1 VSAEAHHDA
10 VVARLKAHPSLATA
24 VFELG
29 AVPTS
34 GAPSRYVV
42 VASSLGDWDQLRFAG
57 SKDSLTTNH
66 VLYCVGANPASA
78 RKVGTWV
85 TDQLKDYNLTVTG
98 RSVHRPDPWISRPI
112 QIDKDGPIVL
122 PFATIA
128 FDLLSEPA

>member
-1 VSAEAHHDA
+1 MSAEAHHDA
-10 VVARLKAHPSLATA
+10 VVARLKAHASLTTA

-34 GAPSRYVV
+34 GAPTRYVV

-57 SKDSLTTNH
+57 QKEQLVTNH
-66 VLYCVGANPASA
+66 VLYCVGANAAAA
-78 RKVGTWV
+78 RKVGGWV

-128 FDLLSEPA
+128 FDLTSEPA

>member
-1 VSAEAHHDA
+1 MSAEAHHDA
-10 VVARLKAHPSLATA
+10 VVARLKAHAQLATA

-34 GAPSRYVV
+34 GAPTRYVV
-42 VASSLGDWDQLRFAG
+42 VASSLGDWEQARFTG
-57 SKDSLTTNH
+57 TKDALLTNH
-66 VLYCVGANPASA
+66 VLYCVGANAASA

-85 TDQLKDYNLTVTG
+85 TEQMKDYNLTVTG
-98 RSVHRPDPWISRPI
+98 RSVRRPDPWISRPI

-128 FDLLSEPA
+128 FDITSEPV